1 MNYCRSRLLS
11 YKVTMSVPTKQSV
24 AYAESVDSLTAYRE
38 LGIDGCM
45 QTYLSTASK
54 LSKNL

>member
-1 MNYCRSRLLS
+1 
-11 YKVTMSVPTKQSV
+11 MSVPTKQSV
-24 AYAESVDSLTAYRE
+24 AYAESVDSPTAYRE